1 MEMEFDKTVL
11 DLVKEKLQFFTLSY
25 EIDSSMG
32 KDETSVKLIT
42 GKGILR
48 FKSIDA
54 MVKAL
59 DLLVL

>member
-25 EIDSSMG
+25 EVDVEATRI
-32 KDETSVKLIT
+32 ETSVKLIT
-42 GKGILR
+42 GKGVLR
-48 FKSIDA
+48 FKNVDS